1 MSRFNYPLWAI
12 GGFMAIA
19 LSLELILPNEYV
31 VGYIYVAPILYVN
44 YRINSR
50 WGKWVTVAAVLLTM
64 IYSFDFQHLNIY
76 SIPQVVFFNRILTSA
91 ALIICHVLCLRV
103 RVYSEL
109 AASHQAEIAIQASL
123 AGLRTDFASTLV
135 HDLQTPLIGAVE
147 TILAFNRG
155 DFGAVSQQQQ
165 HALAIMTRAHKT
177 SIHQLDTVLEV
188 CYQDY
193 HGLYLDYQTSN
204 LKMIATNA
212 IDTLID
218 MAHNRQIQIDLI
230 DESTT
235 EEIECD
241 VDRLDRVFTNLL
253 LNAIAQSP
261 PNSSIL
267 VCISDEPLHYLI
279 RVIDRGRGIKSAD
292 LPHIFAKHYQ
302 RSIGRRTKGAGL
314 GLYLVRQII
323 ETHGGKIWIEPG
335 IEQGVAFL
343 FTLPK
348 KAETA

>member
-1 MSRFNYPLWAI
+1 MVIFNRPRLVI
-12 GGFMAIA
+12 GIFMAIA
-19 LSLELILPNEYV
+19 LSLEIIVPSEYIIGYVYV
-31 VGYIYVAPILYVN
+31 VPILYAD

-50 WGKWVTVAAVLLTM
+50 WGKWVTVVAVCLMM
-64 IYSFDFQHLNIY
+64 IYCFDFQHLNIY
-76 SIPQVVFFNRILTSA
+76 SLPQAVFFNRILASA
-91 ALIICHVLCLRV
+91 ALIISHVLCLRV
-103 RVYSEL
+103 RICSEL
-109 AASHQAEIAIQASL
+109 AASRQAEIVIQASL
-123 AGLRTDFASTLV
+123 AALRTDFAATLV
-135 HDLQTPLIGAVE
+135 HDLKTPLIGAVE
-147 TILAFNRG
+147 TILAFNHG
-155 DFGAVSQQQQ
+155 DFGAVSQHQE

-188 CYQDY
+188 CHQDY

-204 LKMIATNA
+204 LETIATNA
-212 IDTLID
+212 IDTLTD
-218 MAHNRQIQIDLI
+218 MAHNRQIQIDWI
-230 DESTT
+230 NKSATT
-235 EEIECD
+235 EIECD
-241 VDRLDRVFTNLL
+241 VDRIDRVFTNLL
-253 LNAIAQSP
+253 LNAINQSP

-267 VCISDEPLHYLI
+267 VCISDESSHYLI

-302 RSIGRRTKGAGL
+302 GSIGRRTKGAGL